1 MNDNSR
7 ISFDEFKKLNI
18 RIGEILSAERIP
30 GTDKLLRL
38 SVDVGEETP
47 RQIISGIA
55 PYFTDPAELI
65 GIHCPFLLNLE
76 PKIIRGHKSDGMI
89 LAVSTADEGFALL
102 TPDPSVPAGS
112 EIR

>member
-30 GTDKLLRL
+30 DTDKLLRL

-55 PYFTDPAELI
+55 QYFEDPSKLV
-65 GIHCPFLLNLE
+65 GVHCPFLLNLE
-76 PKIIRGHKSDGMI
+76 PKVIRGHESNGMI

-102 TPDPSVPAGS
+102 IPEPLVPTGS